1 MAVFVPTGG
10 AQPAH
15 AQPVEGDQFSF
26 VVIPDT
32 QHYTDSVINHP
43 TFGKQTQWIVDQ
55 RDALNVSF
63 VAQLG
68 DLVESFPSDPQWQRA
83 NQYMATLDSAGVPNS
98 VLPGNHDMNIN
109 NGDAPLFDRYFPPS
123 RYAQASW
130 NSPSASYGGYLGQ
143 NLFGLD
149 PIDRKNKD
157 NFALFSEGDLDSVLI
172 NLE

>member
-1 MAVFVPTGG
+1 VAFFVPTGA
-10 AQPAH
+10 AQSAH

-32 QHYTDSVINHP
+32 QHYSDSTINHP
-43 TFGKQTQWIVDQ
+43 TFGKQTQWIADQ

-63 VAQLG
+63 VAHLG
-68 DLVESFPSDPQWQRA
+68 DIVESFPSDPQWQRA